1 MKSFQQILLGCLE
14 IPLFMRKGVER
25 FPGDK
30 KSAIL
35 SFLVPLGLLIPLSF
49 MAQVNPDL
57 ATQSTLQSFVRFL
70 ELFILTSALFYTIS
84 YFCIQALDRG
94 GEYFRFI
101 SGLNWLNLSFF
112 LINLPFLILVYYHIY
127 SFAEMQNLLIFLTL
141 FAVVCNAFFTTYILR
156 INWMLATSLSIMSLL
171 IEDSIQKA
179 IMAI

>member
-1 MKSFQQILLGCLE
+1 MKSFHNILLGCLE

-35 SFLVPLGLLIPLSF
+35 SFLVPLSLLIPISF
-49 MAQVNPDL
+49 LAQSNPDF
-57 ATQSTLQSFVRFL
+57 AAQSAAQSFARFL

-94 GEYFRFI
+94 GEYFRFV

-112 LINLPFLILVYYHIY
+112 LINLPFLVLVYYHIY
-127 SFAEMQNLLIFLTL
+127 SFAEMQNLLIFLVF
-141 FAVVCNAFFTTYILR
+141 FAVACNAFFTTYILR
-156 INWMLATSLSIMSLL
+156 INWMLATSLSLMSLL

-179 IMAI
+179 IMAM